1 MEVTEAKSHPSVGK
15 NDPPKIKGIP
25 KNLAWSKKKGDDIFI
40 QLLAM
45 EWMIILD
52 DQ

>member
-25 KNLAWSKKKGDDIFI
+25 KNLAWKNIKSDGFMKLG
-40 QLLAM
+40 
-45 EWMIILD
+45 E
-52 DQ
+52 